1 MVETGQHNSTAK
13 WMVILLVTALLV
25 AGVTFGVTALLV
37 NIFDK
42 QQEVQNPFYRVVDLD
57 DEIVDPAL
65 WG

>member
-37 NIFDK
+37 DIFDK
-42 QQEVQNPFYRVVDLD
+42 TAGGAKSLLPRGG
-57 DEIVDPAL
+57 PR
-65 WG
+65 